1 MTEQKFNAT
10 INKNSQVKKMAY
22 DLINADC
29 FSWLN
34 ERAEN
39 SITAIVTDPP
49 YAVKEYTESE
59 LEKQRAGKGGVWR
72 IPPAF
77 DGHKR
82 SALPRFSVIND
93 DPNERIK
100 FYEFFAAWAKLAIR
114 TLVPGGHMF
123 IASTPLLSDVLSL
136 AMREGGFER
145 RGEIIRTVSTLR
157 GGDRPKGAEEE
168 FAETSVIPRGMWEPW
183 GLYRKPLSEKTVA
196 ENLRRWN
203 AGALRREDKNSP
215 FGDLIQSI
223 KTPQLEREIAPHPS
237 LKPQS
242 FLRKIVH
249 AALPTGQGII
259 LDPFSGSGSTVAAAV
274 HFGYDCIGVERDEQ
288 FYNMSKAAVP
298 KLAALYPSLFTQKA
312 STLVSATRRKAFRE
326 PASFETLF

>member
-1 MTEQKFNAT
+1 M
-10 INKNSQVKKMAY
+10 KKLAY
-22 DLINADC
+22 DLLNADC
-29 FSWLN
+29 FSWMA
-34 ERAEN
+34 ERDEN

-49 YAVKEYTESE
+49 YSVKEYTESE
-59 LEKQRAGKGGVWR
+59 LEKKRSGKGGVWR

-82 SALPRFSVIND
+82 TALPRFSVIND
-93 DPNERIK
+93 DPNERRNV
-100 FYEFFAAWAKLAIR
+100 YEFFAAWATLAMR
-114 TLVPGGHMF
+114 VLVPGGHVF

-136 AMREGGFER
+136 AMRDGGFER
-145 RGEIIRTVSTLR
+145 RGEIIRTVFTLR

-203 AGALRREDKNSP
+203 AGALRREDKNFP
-215 FGDLIQSI
+215 FGDLIQSN

-237 LKPQS
+237 LKPQN
-242 FLRKIVH
+242 FLRKIVY

-288 FYNMSKAAVP
+288 FYNMSQSAVP

-312 STLVSATRRKAFRE
+312 SNSVSATGQKVFRE
-326 PASFETLF
+326 PVSSEPLF